1 MKNTLL
7 IPNLGI
13 LSAFASS
20 LCCILPVFA
29 FLAGTSGMASNISW
43 LEPARPYFIGSTV
56 LILGFAWYHKL
67 NQKKEVSCNC
77 EKENTVSFWQS
88 KAFLSII
95 TIVSV
100 ILLSFPSYSYLFFPK
115 SQNQNSFVAIAET
128 QKVEFTVKGMT
139 CTGCEHHVKAEIQKL
154 KGIIEVLVSYEKGNA
169 IIKFEKRKTNVE
181 EIEKAI
187 NSTGYKVVKHKIL
200 T

>member
-29 FLAGTSGMASNISW
+29 FLAGTSGMASNILW
-43 LEPARPYFIGSTV
+43 LEPVRPYFIGSTI
-56 LILGFAWYHKL
+56 LSLGFSWYQKL
-67 NQKKEVSCNC
+67 NQKKGVSCNC
-77 EKENTVSFWQS
+77 EKGSTISFWQS

-100 ILLSFPSYSYLFFPK
+100 LLLSFPSYSYIFFPK
-115 SQNQNSFVAIAET
+115 SQNQNSVVTTSEI

-139 CTGCEHHVKAEIQKL
+139 CTGCEHHVKTEIQKL
-154 KGIIEVLVSYEKGNA
+154 KGIVEVLVSYEKGNA
-169 IIKFEKRKTNVE
+169 IVKFENGKTNVE